1 MRRKTRFQCTYRGNN
16 YLSMRELY
24 ESFPKPAVSYA
35 SFRYR
40 ILKKNYDPSAAAYEA
55 PQRAIEGRT
64 DWQPGMLAGG
74 HTLVERSTEKY
85 KGTYLWTMACKH
97 CGSAFI
103 GIPSAAM
110 TGRVKSCGCLAGS
123 RRRKIGGKV

>member
-64 DWQPGMLAGG
+64 DWQPGMVANG
-74 HTLVERSTEKY
+74 HTMVERTSEKY
-85 KGTYLWTMACKH
+85 KGTYLWKIE
-97 CGSAFI
+97 CGQCRSIFSA
-103 GIPSAAM
+103 IPSAVSS
-110 TGRVKSCGCLAGS
+110 GRIKSCGCLPGS
-123 RRRKIGGKV
+123 RRRLIGGKV